1 MAWGL
6 PKLPGLTFSDPTK
19 TQYHMRSSLRYYQGH
34 RFPDTEIRGPGGTAT
49 DVDSNA
55 FALPEDTVN
64 FDPSLTYGRVKQ
76 PALPAVVPHWVH
88 YDKRCLNFTA
98 FFKQPVFDNPD
109 ESSRVRIVNMIYF
122 LEDDTLTVMEP
133 HVQNSGIWQGR
144 MVKRGKIPKNDL
156 GEYWHWKDLDVGK
169 DFCIY
174 GKVFHTVSCDLFTRE
189 WLESQGME
197 ISKEEVLP
205 VDAYTQKE
213 RWKNV
218 RPPKRSKVHEDHLL
232 RFLQYDG
239 KVLSFDVVW
248 DDRDSAFGELK
259 DYKLLYFLQDDT
271 IAVKEIHDGK
281 GGKDPF
287 PMLLKKTKLP
297 KKWKE
302 KPVAFPSTVLE
313 TTEEEVTTEYYA
325 PQDLIVGSTVFILGR
340 RFLICNCDAF
350 TRKYFSTMLN
360 IQQPEAVKVQKEAKK
375 EFPKSIPPHIGI
387 GSPEDTLQSCYGL
400 IPKPPHKDIIK
411 YNLNANKYLR
421 YLCELDWI
429 HPEDTGRKFVMSYS
443 LADGSIKI
451 GEIPRRNSGIREG
464 QFLKSMKLETPES
477 DHNFPTYFTPE
488 RFYIG
493 ATVPVFK
500 HRFRIIGCDLFVYRY
515 MTANPEKFPQEVIDN
530 VRNYHMREGN
540 LKDELTMAFREE
552 QTAETRAQ
560 LAKIGSA
567 AVAEPSAMERCLAA
581 LDVVEG
587 SATPPRPPT
596 PPMTT
601 DRISYDDSLRVTRQS
616 KPTCENI
623 TPLKGILKSGAAR
636 DDHQKVVC
644 FSGPSADEHR
654 EARQQKVTYPPGQ
667 QPHFN
672 EDEDFCDQFK
682 DPDAAERADRRANE
696 ICPYEIVPSSQIAN
710 AIGDDKVEK
719 PRLPGYL
726 GTYGVDCKE
735 VPEYMKLAPDAY
747 EQVKK
752 LRRDVPVISPAAT
765 RLADYPRLPP
775 EAVDTCVNPPPEDT
789 GPCAP
794 RKEEDVAFACG
805 HVEGKKPCC
814 DPLERK
820 TDPTQVM
827 PKM

>member
-19 TQYHMRSSLRYYQGH
+19 TQYHIKSSLRYYQGH
-34 RFPDTEIRGPGGTAT
+34 RFHDTNIRGPGGTAT

-55 FALPEDTVN
+55 FALPEDSVN
-64 FDPSLTYGRVKQ
+64 YDPSLTYGRVKQ

-109 ESSRVRIVNMIYF
+109 EHYRVRIVNIVYF
-122 LEDDTLTVMEP
+122 LEDDSITVMEP
-133 HVQNSGIWQGR
+133 RVQNSGLWQGR
-144 MVKRGKIPKNDL
+144 LVKRGKIPKNDL
-156 GEYWHWKDLDVGK
+156 GECWHWKDLDVGK
-169 DFCIY
+169 DICIY
-174 GKVFHTVSCDLFTRE
+174 GKVFHTVSCDLFTKE

-197 ISKEEVLP
+197 LSKEESLP
-205 VDAYTQKE
+205 VDAYTEKE
-213 RWKNV
+213 RWKHV
-218 RPPKRSKVHEDHLL
+218 RPPKRSRVPDDQLL

-239 KVLSFDVVW
+239 KVLCFDVVW
-248 DDRDSAFGELK
+248 DDRDSAFGSLK
-259 DYKLLYFLQDDT
+259 EYKLLYFLQDDT
-271 IAVKEIHDGK
+271 IAIKEIHDGK

-302 KPVAFPSTVLE
+302 KPVTFPSTVLE

-325 PQDLIVGSTVFILGR
+325 PKDLIVGQTVFILGR
-340 RFLICNCDAF
+340 RFLIVDCDKF
-350 TRKYFSTMLN
+350 TRKYFQSMLN
-360 IQQPEAVKVQKEAKK
+360 MQQPERVHVRHEEKK
-375 EFPKSIPPHIGI
+375 EFPKPLPPHIAI
-387 GSPEDTLQSCYGL
+387 GSPEDTLQSCFGL

-429 HPEDTGRKFVMSYS
+429 HPEDNGRRFVMAYS

-464 QFLKSMKLETPES
+464 KFLQAMKLQTPDS
-477 DHNFPTYFTPE
+477 DPNFPTYYTPDK
-488 RFYIG
+488 FYIG
-493 ATVPVFK
+493 AIIPVFK
-500 HRFRIIGCDLFVYRY
+500 HRFKIIGCDLFVYRY

-530 VRNYHMREGN
+530 VCNYHMREGN
-540 LKDELTMAFREE
+540 LKAEFEVAVREE

-587 SATPPRPPT
+587 SASPPRPPT

-601 DRISYDDSLRVTRQS
+601 DRISYDDSLRVTRMS
-616 KPTCENI
+616 KPTCDQI
-623 TPLKGILKSGAAR
+623 TPLRGILKSGGAR

-644 FSGPSADEHR
+644 FSGPSAEEHR
-654 EARQQKVTYPPGQ
+654 EQKKPKQASYPPGQ
-667 QPHFN
+667 QPLY
-672 EDEDFCDQFK
+672 DDDDDFCDQFK
-682 DPDAAERADRRANE
+682 DPDAAERAERRARDE
-696 ICPYEIVPSSQIAN
+696 CAYEIIPSAH
-710 AIGDDKVEK
+710 AATVIGEEKVEK
-719 PRLPGYL
+719 AALPGYL

-735 VPEYMKLAPDAY
+735 VPDYMRLPPDAY
-747 EQVKK
+747 ERVKK
-752 LRRDVPVISPAAT
+752 LRRDVPEISPAAA
-765 RLADYPRLPP
+765 RVADYPRMAPP
-775 EAVDTCVNPPPEDT
+775 AVDTCVHPPPEAT

-794 RKEEDVAFACG
+794 HKEEDVAFACP
-805 HVEGKKPCC
+805 HVEPRIPCC
-814 DPLERK
+814 NPDKHP
-820 TDPTQVM
+820 V
-827 PKM
+827 

>member
-1 MAWGL
+1 
-6 PKLPGLTFSDPTK
+6 
-19 TQYHMRSSLRYYQGH
+19 
-34 RFPDTEIRGPGGTAT
+34 
-49 DVDSNA
+49 
-55 FALPEDTVN
+55 
-64 FDPSLTYGRVKQ
+64 
-76 PALPAVVPHWVH
+76 
-88 YDKRCLNFTA
+88 
-98 FFKQPVFDNPD
+98 
-109 ESSRVRIVNMIYF
+109 
-122 LEDDTLTVMEP
+122 
-133 HVQNSGIWQGR
+133 
-144 MVKRGKIPKNDL
+144 MVS
-156 GEYWHWKDLDVGK
+156 H
-169 DFCIY
+169 
-174 GKVFHTVSCDLFTRE
+174 
-189 WLESQGME
+189 
-197 ISKEEVLP
+197 
-205 VDAYTQKE
+205 
-213 RWKNV
+213 
-218 RPPKRSKVHEDHLL
+218 
-232 RFLQYDG
+232 
-239 KVLSFDVVW
+239 FDVVW

-271 IAVKEIHDGK
+271 IAIKEIHDGK

-287 PMLLKKTKLP
+287 PLLLRKTKLP

-325 PQDLIVGSTVFILGR
+325 PQDLIIGNTVFILGR
-340 RFLICNCDAF
+340 RFLICNCDDF
-350 TRKYFSTMLN
+350 TRKYYSAMLN
-360 IQQPEAVKVQKEAKK
+360 LQQPEPVKVHKEEKK

-387 GSPEDTLQSCYGL
+387 GAPEDTLQSCYGL

-421 YLCELDWI
+421 YLCELDWV
-429 HPEDTGRKFVMSYS
+429 HPEDDGRKFVMSYS

-451 GEIPRRNSGIREG
+451 GAII
-464 QFLKSMKLETPES
+464 
-477 DHNFPTYFTPE
+477 
-488 RFYIG
+488 
-493 ATVPVFK
+493 PVFK

-530 VRNYHMREGN
+530 VRNYHLREGN
-540 LKDELTMAFREE
+540 LKDELTTAFREE
-552 QTAETRAQ
+552 QSAETRAQ

-587 SATPPRPPT
+587 STSPPRPPT

-601 DRISYDDSLRVTRQS
+601 DRISYDESLRVTRQS

-654 EARQQKVTYPPGQ
+654 ETRLQKPTYPPGQ
-667 QPHFN
+667 QPHYN

-682 DPDAAERADRRANE
+682 DPDAAERAERRAHE
-696 ICPYEIVPSSQIAN
+696 VCPYEIVPSSQISN

-719 PRLPGYL
+719 PQLPGYL
-726 GTYGVDCKE
+726 GTYGVDCKQ

-765 RLADYPRLPP
+765 RVADYPRLPP
-775 EAVDTCVNPPPEDT
+775 DSVDTCVHPPSTDT
-789 GPCAP
+789 GACAP
-794 RKEEDVAFACG
+794 RKEEDVSFACR
-805 HVEGKKPCC
+805 HVEAKKPCC

-820 TDPTQVM
+820 TDPTAVLPRM
-827 PKM
+827 